1 MKYRDPI
8 TGNFK
13 EIYIKVSDTLPVGSI
28 CQYGGITAPV
38 GYLICNGSAVS
49 RTDYSELFSA
59 IGTTFGSGDGLTT
72 FNLPNFKG
80 RVPVGLD
87 GTQTEF
93 DVLGETG
100 GNKIHSH
107 NLNGTG
113 FAKIGISQYN
123 TLVNETANVT
133 SYYNGYGVVQKTVQE
148 GGTDVA
154 TNLMGSTNTEISLQ
168 PYLVTNFIIKAANRV
183 SLDRGNVINVES
195 NSTEDAYS
203 CDYVNNQ
210 AKWKYLGTGT
220 NTDRS
225 ISLSGEYN
233 ELLIIFT
240 ANHPSNYVIGASLI
254 LQGTL
259 VNTLTDYVYFD
270 TGGQY
275 FVFRVG
281 IKSDTATL
289 NLADV
294 DTTSVLSSTSMR
306 VYYR

>member
-1 MKYRDPI
+1 MR
-8 TGNFK
+8 
-13 EIYIKVSDTLPVGSI
+13 IKKTSQTTTLPAQV
-28 CQYGGITAPV
+28 V
-38 GYLICNGSAVS
+38 
-49 RTDYSELFSA
+49 
-59 IGTTFGSGDGLTT
+59 
-72 FNLPNFKG
+72 
-80 RVPVGLD
+80 
-87 GTQTEF
+87 
-93 DVLGETG
+93 
-100 GNKIHSH
+100 
-107 NLNGTG
+107 
-113 FAKIGISQYN
+113 N
-123 TLVNETANVT
+123 TN
-133 SYYNGYGVVQKTVQE
+133 
-148 GGTDVA
+148 
-154 TNLMGSTNTEISLQ
+154 
-168 PYLVTNFIIKAANRV
+168 
-183 SLDRGNVINVES
+183 S

-210 AKWKYLGTGT
+210 VKWKYLGTGT

-259 VNTLTDYVYFD
+259 VDTLTDYVYFD

-294 DTTSVLSSTSMR
+294 ETTSVL
-306 VYYR
+306 